1 MGNQRPWVSAFDYAI
16 ATTLTTAHRHWYFSV
31 LLVPLLKA
39 GAASSPDGKARVM
52 HTASSASETGVIDF
66 ATFRDGAHR
75 VKKGTM
81 DLYGQSK
88 LGNVL
93 VSNAMARKY
102 GAENIISV
110 SMNPG
115 NLRTELTRTSP
126 GWLVWLAVSST
137 YS

>member
-1 MGNQRPWVSAFDYAI
+1 
-16 ATTLTTAHRHWYFSV
+16 
-31 LLVPLLKA
+31 VPLLKA

-66 ATFRDGAHR
+66 AAFRDGPLR
-75 VKKGTM
+75 IKKGTIN
-81 DLYGQSK
+81 LYSQSK

-102 GAENIISV
+102 GADNIISV

-115 NLRTELTRTSP
+115 NLRTELARTSP
-126 GWLVWLAVSST
+126 GWLVWFAVSST
-137 YS
+137 CF